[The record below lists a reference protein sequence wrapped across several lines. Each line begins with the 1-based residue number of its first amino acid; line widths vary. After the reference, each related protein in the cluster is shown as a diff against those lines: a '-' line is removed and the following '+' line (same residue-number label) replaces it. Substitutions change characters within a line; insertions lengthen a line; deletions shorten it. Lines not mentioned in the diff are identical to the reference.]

1 MDHNY
6 YLENFISFCSVEK
19 RFSDH
24 TVSNYFRDIS
34 SFFTYFSRLNLD
46 PIANLNLD
54 YCRDYIYQLHDI
66 YHPNTV
72 SRHLAALRSFWRY
85 LVAGQVVSDNPWLL
99 ISRPKKSKTLP
110 DILLKDELRLF
121 FDSFDQ
127 SSPLDFRN
135 LTISEL
141 LFSSGMRVSEL
152 VSLNLSQI
160 NFDMQEIRIIGKGQV
175 ERIAFFGDI
184 VTSYLRGYINEIRP
198 LFISNQSEDACFLN
212 NNGGRLTVRSIQRM
226 VQTQASK
233 VIPNK
238 TITPHTLRHSF
249 ATEMLNN
256 GADLRIIQELLG
268 HKSIATTQV
277 YTHLSHE
284 DLIKSYKK
292 AHPRA

>member
-6 YLENFISFCSVEK
+6 YLENFISFCSVDK

-34 SFFTYFSRLNLD
+34 SFFTYFSRFNLD
-46 PIANLNLD
+46 PITNLNLD

-127 SSPLDFRN
+127 SIPLEFRN

-152 VSLNLSQI
+152 VSLNLNQI
-160 NFDMQEIRIIGKGQV
+160 NFDMQEIRILGKGQV
-175 ERIAFFGDI
+175 ERIAFFW
-184 VTSYLRGYINEIRP
+184 
-198 LFISNQSEDACFLN
+198 
-212 NNGGRLTVRSIQRM
+212 
-226 VQTQASK
+226 
-233 VIPNK
+233 
-238 TITPHTLRHSF
+238 
-249 ATEMLNN
+249 
-256 GADLRIIQELLG
+256 
-268 HKSIATTQV
+268 
-277 YTHLSHE
+277 
-284 DLIKSYKK
+284 
-292 AHPRA
+292 